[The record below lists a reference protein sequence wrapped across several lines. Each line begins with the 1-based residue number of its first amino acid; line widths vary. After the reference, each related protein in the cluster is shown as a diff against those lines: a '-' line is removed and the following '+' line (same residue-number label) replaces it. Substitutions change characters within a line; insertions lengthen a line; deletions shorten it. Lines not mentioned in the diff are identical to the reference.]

1 MAEDHLFETEQT
13 ILDGAL
19 ADLAESG
26 YTGNELLPRYGQLAT
41 QYQKLLTVTRKIFH
55 ISDSQGIMLQRQQND
70 IQLLLDNANQ
80 GFLTFGD
87 DLKVDRQYSAACTKI
102 FGEKIAGVSIVDLL
116 GGNNESL
123 RITLQQKLRQLFDGS
138 VGEAPAHLT
147 QLPAE
152 FQIGDKTIDVESK
165 VIASTPAGGE
175 PFLVMMILTDI
186 TEKLRAMDQIRFLN
200 DHDKLTTLHNR
211 DYVEAMLPGLE
222 KPGQLP
228 FSVIMADMNGL
239 KLVNDVFGH
248 QQGDVFLSEMSNALK
263 TVCRSQDIVARWGGD
278 EFVVLMPNTDANE
291 CRRVCAALQQACA
304 DRTDLAI
311 PLSAGIGAETKNV
324 GVPRIMEMLRIAE
337 YRMYNDKLIRSR
349 AMRAAIIA
357 RLRKLLAER
366 GSGGAGHQERVK
378 KLALDFIDFLGIP
391 FSTAEQGMLQQLT
404 QLHDIGMTAIPAE
417 IISIPRSLTAGE
429 WEVVKTHSEI
439 GFRMAQSI
447 GEPVL
452 ADTILALHERWD
464 GTGYP
469 CGLKA
474 DEIPFWARLFAIV
487 DTYDAMTH
495 DRPYKAVV
503 AQNAA
508 LAEIAAGQGTQFDPQ
523 LAKEFLT
530 YMSGG
535 QEIKGQ

>member
-19 ADLAESG
+19 ADLAASS
-26 YTGNELLPRYGQLAT
+26 YTGNELLPRYGLLAT

-55 ISDSQGIMLQRQQND
+55 ISDSQGEMLQRQQND

-87 DLKVDRQYSAACTKI
+87 DLKVDRQYSAACTKM
-102 FGEKIAGVSIVDLL
+102 FGEKIAGVSIVHLL
-116 GGNNESL
+116 GRENESL
-123 RITLQQKLRQLFDGS
+123 QITLQQKLRQLFDGS
-138 VGEAPAHLT
+138 AGEAPAKLA
-147 QLPAE
+147 QLPAK
-152 FQIGDKTIDVESK
+152 FQIGDKTISVESK
-165 VIASTPAGGE
+165 VIASSTAGGA

-186 TEKLRAMDQIRFLN
+186 TEKLRAMDQIQFLN

-211 DYVEAMLPGLE
+211 DYVEANLSGLE
-222 KPGQLP
+222 KPGFLP

-248 QQGDVFLSEMSNALK
+248 QQGDLFLSAMSEALK
-263 TVCRSQDIVARWGGD
+263 AACRSQDIVARWGGD

-291 CRRVCAALQQACA
+291 CRRVCADIQQACA
-304 DRTDLAI
+304 ERTDLAI
-311 PLSAGIGAETKNV
+311 PLSAGIGAETQNL
-324 GVPRIMEMLRIAE
+324 GVPRILELMRTAE
-337 YRMYNDKLIRSR
+337 HRMYNDKLIRSKV
-349 AMRAAIIA
+349 MRAAIIA
-357 RLRKLLAER
+357 RLKKLLAER
-366 GSGGAGHQERVK
+366 GSGSVGHQERVK
-378 KLALDFIDFLGIP
+378 KLALAFISFLGIP
-391 FSTAEQGMLQQLT
+391 FSAAEQGMLQQLT

-417 IISIPRSLTAGE
+417 IISLPRSLTAAE

-469 CGLKA
+469 CGLTA
-474 DEIPFWARLFAIV
+474 DEIPFWARLFGIV
-487 DTYDAMTH
+487 DAYDAMTH

-503 AQNAA
+503 GKNAA

-523 LAKEFLT
+523 LAKAFLA
-530 YMSGG
+530 YMGD
-535 QEIKGQ
+535 QKE

>member
-1 MAEDHLFETEQT
+1 MAKDHLFETEQT
-13 ILDGAL
+13 ILEGAL

-26 YTGNELLPRYGQLAT
+26 YAGNELLPRYGLLT
-41 QYQKLLTVTRKIFH
+41 IQYQKLLTVTRKIFH
-55 ISDSQGIMLQRQQND
+55 ISDSQGTMLQRQQND

-80 GFLTFGD
+80 GFLTFGA

-102 FGEKIAGVSIVDLL
+102 FGDKIAGVSIVHLL
-116 GGNNESL
+116 GRENES
-123 RITLQQKLRQLFDGS
+123 LQQKLRQLFDGS
-138 VGEAPAHLT
+138 VGEAPAKLA
-147 QLPAE
+147 QLPVE
-152 FQIGDKTIDVESK
+152 FQIGDKTIGVESK
-165 VIASTPAGGE
+165 VIASSTADGA

-186 TEKLRAMDQIRFLN
+186 TEKLRAMDQIQFLN

-211 DYVEAMLPGLE
+211 DYVEANLSGLE
-222 KPGQLP
+222 KPGFLP

-248 QQGDVFLSEMSNALK
+248 QQGDFFLSAMSSALK
-263 TVCRSQDIVARWGGD
+263 AACRSQDIVARWGGD

-291 CRRVCAALQQACA
+291 CRRVCAAIQQACA
-304 DRTDLAI
+304 ERTDLAI
-311 PLSAGIGAETKNV
+311 PLSAGIGAETQNL
-324 GVPRIMEMLRIAE
+324 GVPRIMELLRTAE
-337 YRMYNDKLIRSR
+337 HRMYNDKLIRSK

-357 RLRKLLAER
+357 RLKKLLAER
-366 GSGGAGHQERVK
+366 GSGSAGHQERVK
-378 KLALDFIDFLGIP
+378 KLALAFISFLGIP
-391 FSTAEQGMLQQLT
+391 FSAAEQGMLQQLT

-417 IISIPRSLTAGE
+417 IISLPRSLTAAE

-469 CGLKA
+469 CGLTA
-474 DEIPFWARLFAIV
+474 DEIPFWARLFGIV
-487 DTYDAMTH
+487 DAYDAMTH

-503 AQNAA
+503 GKNAA

-523 LAKEFLT
+523 LAKAFLA
-530 YMSGG
+530 YMGD
-535 QEIKGQ
+535 QKE

>member
-1 MAEDHLFETEQT
+1 MAKDHLFETEQT
-13 ILDGAL
+13 ILDVAL
-19 ADLAESG
+19 ADLAQPR
-26 YTGNELLPRYGQLAT
+26 YNGNELLPRYGLLAT
-41 QYQKLLTVTRKIFH
+41 QYQKLLTVTRKIFR
-55 ISDSQGIMLQRQQND
+55 ISDSQGTMLQRQQND

-80 GFLTFGD
+80 GFLTFGA

-102 FGEKIAGVSIVDLL
+102 FGDKIAGVSIVHLL
-116 GGNNESL
+116 GRENESL
-123 RITLQQKLRQLFDGS
+123 QITLQQKLRQLFDGS
-138 VGEAPAHLT
+138 VGEAPAKLA

-152 FQIGDKTIDVESK
+152 FRIGGKTIGVENK
-165 VIASTPAGGE
+165 VIASSPAGGE

-186 TEKLRAMDQIRFLN
+186 TEKLQAMDQIRFLN

-211 DYVEAMLPGLE
+211 DYVETKFPELE
-222 KPGQLP
+222 KPGLLP

-248 QQGDVFLSEMSNALK
+248 QQGDLFLSAMSEALK
-263 TVCRSQDIVARWGGD
+263 EACRSQDIVARWGGD
-278 EFVVLMPNTDANE
+278 EFVVLMPNTDEAE
-291 CRRVCAALQQACA
+291 CRRVCAAIQQACA
-304 DRTDLAI
+304 ERTDLAI
-311 PLSAGIGAETKNV
+311 PLSAGVGMETQV
-324 GVPRIMEMLRIAE
+324 AGIPRIRELLHTAE
-337 YRMYNDKLIRSR
+337 HRMYNDKLIRSR
-349 AMRAAIIA
+349 AMRAAIIG
-357 RLRKLLAER
+357 RLKKLLMER
-366 GSGGAGHQERVK
+366 GSGSAGHQERVK
-378 KLALDFIDFLGIP
+378 KLALAFIKFLDVP
-391 FSTAEQGMLQQLT
+391 FSAADQGMLQQLT

-417 IISIPRSLTAGE
+417 IISMPRPLTAAE

-474 DEIPFWARLFAIV
+474 DEIPFWARLFGIV
-487 DTYDAMTH
+487 DAYDAMTH

-503 AQNAA
+503 DNNAA

-523 LAKEFLT
+523 LAQAFLA
-530 YMSGG
+530 YIGG
-535 QEIKGQ
+535 QQE

>member
-13 ILDGAL
+13 ILDEAL
-19 ADLAESG
+19 ADLAQPR
-26 YTGNELLPRYGQLAT
+26 YKGNELQPGYGRLAT

-102 FGEKIAGVSIVDLL
+102 FGEKIAGGSIVDLL
-116 GGNNESL
+116 GGKNESL
-123 RITLQQKLRQLFDGS
+123 RIELKQKLQQLFDGS
-138 VGEAPAHLT
+138 VGDAPIQLA

-152 FQIGDKTIDVESK
+152 FQIGDKTIAAESK
-165 VIASTPAGGE
+165 VIASSPAGGA
-175 PFLVMMILTDI
+175 PFLVMMILTDV

-200 DHDKLTTLHNR
+200 DHDKLTALHNR
-211 DYVEAMLPGLE
+211 DYVEAKLPGLE
-222 KPGQLP
+222 KPGLLP

-239 KLVNDVFGH
+239 KLVNDMFGH
-248 QQGDVFLSEMSNALK
+248 QQGDFCLSAMADALK
-263 TVCRSQDIVARWGGD
+263 TACRSQDIIARWGGD

-291 CRRVCAALQQACA
+291 CRRVCAAIQQACA
-304 DRTDLAI
+304 ERTDLAI
-311 PLSAGIGAETKNV
+311 PLSAGIGSETHKI
-324 GVPRIMEMLRIAE
+324 GTPRIMEMLRFAE
-337 YRMYNDKLIRSR
+337 RRMYNDKLIRSR

-357 RLRKLLAER
+357 RLKKLLAER
-366 GSGGAGHQERVK
+366 GSGGPGHQERVK
-378 KLALDFIDFLGIP
+378 KLALDFIGFLGIP

-404 QLHDIGMTAIPAE
+404 QLHDVGMTAIPAE
-417 IISIPRSLTAGE
+417 IISLPRSLTAGE

-474 DEIPFWARLFAIV
+474 DEIPFWARLFGIV
-487 DTYDAMTH
+487 DAYDAMTH

-503 AQNAA
+503 DKNAA
-508 LAEIAAGQGTQFDPQ
+508 MAEIAAGQGTQFDPQ
-523 LAKEFLT
+523 LAIEFLA
-530 YMSGG
+530 YMR
-535 QEIKGQ
+535 QPEVKDQ